1 MQRLFI
7 ALYQCAC
14 GDHLAD
20 IEAGDGTGARQFL
33 LAAQRAEGNVGYPRH
48 RGEDDGGGEII
59 VSNAQIHA
67 PIVLVDGPK

>member
-7 ALYQCAC
+7 ALNQ
-14 GDHLAD
+14 GPGRDHFANV
-20 IEAGDGTGARQFL
+20 EARHRAGALHFL

-48 RGEDDGGGEII
+48 RGEDDGGGEIV

-67 PIVLVDGPK
+67 PIVLVNGGK